1 MSLKTKFER
10 VIRPVTSTK
19 VFIHYDADKG
29 RLSITGKGRHG
40 VGQVYEYLV
49 TDTPA
54 PGFTKLDCCI
64 LKIAWERWHL
74 NDMRAGTPR
83 QEEAVRN
90 WRRDNPNK
98 GYNEACEMLSE
109 LGILVDDGYRYGTSW
124 LKEEVPMD
132 VLEWLFSLPGDGD
145 GVDDLYFLPG
155 VNEEA
160 FYTILNIC

>member
-10 VIRPVTSTK
+10 VIQPVTSMRVT
-19 VFIHYDADKG
+19 IRYDTGKG
-29 RLSITGKGRHG
+29 RLSLVGNGRHG
-40 VGQVYEYLV
+40 SGQVYEYLT
-49 TDTPA
+49 TDKSA
-54 PGFTKLDCCI
+54 PGFTRFHCHKLQYI
-64 LKIAWERWHL
+64 WERWHL
-74 NDMRAGTPR
+74 NDMKAGTPR

-90 WRRDNPNK
+90 WKRNNLNK

-124 LKEEVPMD
+124 LKEEVPVD

-155 VNEEA
+155 VNEAA
-160 FYTILNIC
+160 FYTILNAC